1 MNERRKGWRRTG
13 ARLYIAVWQ
22 LLRGGAAIL
31 LLVLFAPLLIA
42 GYYGIFNTE
51 NTKDTAEVSQEVDPR
66 MVCGTLSNTI
76 IEVPREYIVFWPE
89 YEGKSSWEKGF
100 TSNNKGCSAK
110 LLALQMAASWPEF
123 KPMRPSE
130 YFVSGSSFSGVK
142 VSISPIFREGDDMK
156 YWLDAL
162 LKPSRFSMSSDH
174 NKYYDESLGL
184 FFLDS
189 NDGAIPEIINRYYWA
204 ENNGMI
210 PVVFECY
217 RSRKS
222 NGFYSCSGYFI
233 FKEFDCFVRLDF
245 SPEKLVYWQKIITK
259 TKSFLFSK
267 TKKRNFNM
275 PQELTAVDL
284 EHVK

>member
-1 MNERRKGWRRTG
+1 MNERRKGWRKTG
-13 ARLYIAVWQ
+13 IRLYIAVWQ

-31 LLVLFAPLLIA
+31 LLVCYAIPLIVA
-42 GYYGIFNTE
+42 YYGSFSTEDIKNTS
-51 NTKDTAEVSQEVDPR
+51 EVRQETDPR
-66 MVCGTLSNTI
+66 MVCGMISNTI

-100 TSNNKGCSAK
+100 TSNIKGCDAK
-110 LLALQMAASWPEF
+110 LLALQVAASWPEF

-142 VSISPIFREGDDMK
+142 VSISPTSREGDDMK

-162 LKPSRFSMSSDH
+162 PKPGRLSTSGDQ

-184 FFLDS
+184 FFVDS

-204 ENNGMI
+204 EKSGVV
-210 PVVFECY
+210 PAVFECY
-217 RSRKS
+217 RSRKG
-222 NGFYSCSGYFI
+222 NDFYSCSGYFI
-233 FKEFDCFVRLDF
+233 FKDLDCFVRLDF

-259 TKSFLFSK
+259 TKSFLLSK
-267 TKKRNFNM
+267 TEK
-275 PQELTAVDL
+275 
-284 EHVK
+284 